1 MNATKGFQQNAR
13 LQPVI
18 IGRPRIDAWLRRN
31 RDLPLRVL
39 FAPAGYGKTDCVI
52 RYLRSLD
59 TIAAFISCDAG
70 TSEKALYEK
79 IADAVG
85 LGIFSGREE
94 FLIQLAELP
103 KSEIAIDALDLA
115 STEALQAFSQLI
127 FAIGENV
134 RFIVGTS
141 SRRAI
146 VASRIFT
153 QGLGVI
159 LDQRSLEFA
168 ASETLQLCNEL
179 GAKASAEE
187 IEKLLGC
194 AEGWPALIAAIV
206 REAATNDIPLG
217 GTLQTWSI
225 GSAQAFRDLVAEE
238 CARREP
244 RIRDIF
250 GRAIS
255 GSDVAID
262 EWRELK
268 RCGMF
273 TVEDDTGYRLIRPVA
288 ALFAKHTD
296 ESAAGQSTSQHSL
309 TATFL
314 GRFSVAFGGKP
325 VQWKRR
331 RDTEIFAHLLMQPEY
346 SATREQLMARF
357 WTGAD
362 KHLAA
367 QSLRTACSNIRKAL
381 GDVVGSENVSN
392 YFATSSKITILPDCI
407 VRDIDLFESLANEA
421 AYAYSHNNLKEALA
435 LFSSSEELYRN
446 EVHAEG
452 MSDIVALAQRLS
464 ARYNDI
470 LKRLVELNSLLGQT
484 VQAQYYLNRLQQGI
498 SRKKF
503 A

>member
-1 MNATKGFQQNAR
+1 MIATKSAELISRF
-13 LQPVI
+13 QPVI
-18 IGRPRIDAWLRRN
+18 IGRPRIDAWLHRN
-31 RDLPLRVL
+31 KDLPLRVL

-70 TSEKALYEK
+70 TSEKALYAK

-94 FLIQLAELP
+94 FLGQLAELP
-103 KSEIAIDALDLA
+103 SCEIAIDALDLA

-159 LDQRSLEFA
+159 LDQRSLAFA
-168 ASETLQLCNEL
+168 APETLQLCNEV

-187 IEKLLGC
+187 IEELLGN

-206 REAATNDIPLG
+206 REAATNDLPLG
-217 GTLQTWSI
+217 STLQTWSI
-225 GSAQAFRDLVAEE
+225 GSAHAFRDLVTEE

-255 GSDVAID
+255 GSDVTMD

-273 TVEDDTGYRLIRPVA
+273 AIEDGTGYRLIRPVA
-288 ALFAKHTD
+288 ALFAKNKD
-296 ESAAGQSTSQHSL
+296 QSVARRSAPQHSL
-309 TATFL
+309 TATFF
-314 GRFSVAFGGKP
+314 GRFSIAFGGKP

-357 WTGAD
+357 WSGAD

-381 GDVVGSENVSN
+381 GDLVGSEKVSN
-392 YFATSSKITILPDCI
+392 YFVTSSQITIVPHCI

-421 AYAYSHNNLKEALA
+421 ADAYSNNNLQEALA
-435 LFSSSEELYRN
+435 LFSSSEELYQN
-446 EVHAEG
+446 EVYAEG

-464 ARYNDI
+464 TRYNDI
-470 LKRLVELNSLLGQT
+470 LKRLVELHSLGGQT
-484 VQAQYYLNRLQQGI
+484 VEAHYYLNRLQQGI